1 MRKQIH
7 EVNPT
12 EIECRHYEYGRS
24 AEDIQ
29 EATVISAR
37 CSCDLYL
44 YNLKMCSLVCVDANE
59 LMFVR
64 RR

>member
-1 MRKQIH
+1 MRKQRH
-7 EVNPT
+7 EENPT
-12 EIECRHYEYGRS
+12 EIECRHYEYGKS

-29 EATVISAR
+29 EATMISAR

-44 YNLKMCSLVCVDANE
+44 CNLKMCNLICVDANE

-64 RR
+64 